1 MMEGFFACF
10 AQNFMTD
17 TLSPASETI
26 ETTAPDLP
34 VAQPQEA
41 ESAEIAAMST
51 TVAAAA
57 TAETGDAA
65 AAVKRPAKPDV
76 FPVLEKMAALYP
88 QLFGAVFLPLK
99 RGIFQDLLAAHPEDF
114 ERDSLKAALSLHTRS
129 TRYLTAVASGEDRH
143 DLEGKPVEAMA
154 PEHVH
159 HALLEVFR
167 RRQTRSKEDLRPKLI
182 QRIVVACE
190 ASGLTP
196 QAYAELVRSRDEAA
210 NAALDEAMM
219 DAEARAA
226 KTEALLQAFKAS
238 GKSVE
243 VFADMYGMDPRAV
256 SRMLAR
262 ATVTPPTPSTPLQA

>member
-1 MMEGFFACF
+1 MPALSRT
-10 AQNFMTD
+10 FMTD
-17 TLSPASETI
+17 SLPLASETI
-26 ETTAPDLP
+26 ETTLPDLP
-34 VAQPQEA
+34 EAPPQAAETAEADAVAGVTAAAAPAEA
-41 ESAEIAAMST
+41 GEAP
-51 TVAAAA
+51 AAAA
-57 TAETGDAA
+57 TP
-65 AAVKRPAKPDV
+65 KRPTKPDV

-99 RGIFQDLLAAHPEDF
+99 RGIFQDLLAAHPQDF

-143 DLEGKPVEAMA
+143 DLQGKAVEAMA

-182 QRIVVACE
+182 QRIVVAWE
-190 ASGLTP
+190 VSGLTP
-196 QAYAELVRSRDEAA
+196 PAYAELVRSRDEAA
-210 NAALDEAMM
+210 NAVLDEAMVE
-219 DAEARAA
+219 AEARAA

-238 GKSVE
+238 GKSLE

-262 ATVTPPTPSTPLQA
+262 ATVTPPTPSTPLEA